1 MAGEQKGQIELDADV
16 FGVAFNEAVVHQA
29 LVRQQANKRQGTAS
43 TKGRS
48 EVTGSTRKLFRQKH
62 TGNARAGSIKSP
74 LRRGGGITFGPKPRD
89 YRQAM
94 PRAMRRLA
102 IRCVLSDKV
111 NRDNLVI
118 VEDFNLDGPK
128 TSQVA
133 SMLKALGLAGTT
145 LIALEKADANTI
157 KSARNIASVK
167 TVQAR
172 QLNVVDILKYEKL
185 MMTESALRQ
194 VEGLWSRKVTSEEKS

>member
-1 MAGEQKGQIELDADV
+1 MAGEQKGQVELDTDV

-29 LVRQQANKRQGTAS
+29 LVQQQANKRQGTAS

-48 EVTGSTRKLFRQKH
+48 EVAGSTRKLFRQKH

-111 NRDNLVI
+111 NRESLII
-118 VEDFNLDGPK
+118 VEDFNLDEPK
-128 TSQVA
+128 TRQVA
-133 SMLKALGLAGTT
+133 SMLKALGLAETT
-145 LIALEKADANTI
+145 LIALEKADENTI
-157 KSARNIASVK
+157 KSARNIPSVK
-167 TVQAR
+167 TIQAR
-172 QLNVVDILKYEKL
+172 QLNVADMLKYEKL

-194 VEGLWSRKVTSEEKS
+194 VESLWSGKVASEEKI